1 MKFKALAFAAGM
13 ACAALPAFAA
23 DQLPTLSAGKAVIAD
38 AATAAH
44 VGAKGA
50 ATGASSDA
58 SAAEPQTYM
67 LMLAGLGVAGLL
79 LSRRRPY

>member
-23 DQLPTLSAGKAVIAD
+23 DQLPTLSAGKAVITD
-38 AATAAH
+38 TATAGH
-44 VGAKGA
+44 VGSKGA
-50 ATGASSDA
+50 TTGASDT